1 MKQSLL
7 QEFSLRIAG
16 VLSRKTAGRCYLSKV
31 TGFMLLEV
39 LLSVALIAAL
49 AVITIPIYQSFQVK
63 NDLELAVGTVSQ
75 TLRRAQ
81 VFAESVLGDAPW
93 GVFVSS
99 TSITLFQG
107 PSFLSR
113 VTSSD
118 EVFDLPGAIQPSGV
132 QEFVFSKFSGEPQA
146 TGTLTLTSSANDSR
160 SVSVMSKGVISY

>member
-1 MKQSLL
+1 
-7 QEFSLRIAG
+7 
-16 VLSRKTAGRCYLSKV
+16 
-31 TGFMLLEV
+31 MLIEV

-49 AVITIPIYQSFQVK
+49 SLITIPIYQSFQVK
-63 NDLELAVGTVSQ
+63 NDLELTVNTVSQ

-81 VFAESVLGDAPW
+81 VLAESVSNDTPW

-118 EVFDLPGAIQPSGV
+118 EVFDLPSTISPSGF
-132 QEFVFSKFSGEPQA
+132 QEFIFLKFSGESQA
-146 TGTLTLTSSANDSR
+146 TGTLILTSSGEDTR
-160 SVSVMSKGVISY
+160 SVSVNSKGVVTY

>member
-1 MKQSLL
+1 
-7 QEFSLRIAG
+7 
-16 VLSRKTAGRCYLSKV
+16 
-31 TGFMLLEV
+31 MLFEV

-49 AVITIPIYQSFQVK
+49 AAITIPIYQSFQVK
-63 NDLELAVGTVSQ
+63 NDLELAVETVSQ

-81 VFAESVLGDAPW
+81 ILAESVASDTAW

-107 PSFLSR
+107 SSFLSR

-118 EVFDLPGAIQPSGV
+118 EVFDLPSTISPGGF
-132 QEFVFSKFSGEPQA
+132 QEFIFLKFSGEPQA
-146 TGTLTLTSSANDSR
+146 TGTLTITSSANDVR

>member
-1 MKQSLL
+1 M
-7 QEFSLRIAG
+7 R
-16 VLSRKTAGRCYLSKV
+16 
-31 TGFMLLEV
+31 GFMLIEV

-49 AVITIPIYQSFQVK
+49 SLITIPIYQSFQVK
-63 NDLELAVGTVSQ
+63 NDLELTVNTVSQ

-81 VFAESVLGDAPW
+81 VLAESVSNDTPW

-118 EVFDLPGAIQPSGV
+118 EVFDLPSTISPSGF
-132 QEFVFSKFSGEPQA
+132 QEFIFLKFSGESQA
-146 TGTLTLTSSANDSR
+146 TGTLILTSSGEDTR
-160 SVSVMSKGVISY
+160 SVSVNSKGVVTY